1 MTLIKVRA
9 VKPLGGHRL
18 WFEFSDGSQVKRDFG
33 DLVHKDRPVLEP
45 LRDRLISRGFSSSA
59 ARRPG
64 RTDSI
69 SRPGRSM
76 TTWSATKRSPARL
89 MPPDPAHRKG
99 TPMPKGYIVARIVVT
114 DPEKYAEYV
123 KDASEAIRKY
133 GGRPLVRGGTYEEL
147 EGEGRPRNVVIEFES
162 LEQAKRY
169 YRSPEYQAAKRKR
182 EGAGLADIVAVEGA
196 A

>member
-1 MTLIKVRA
+1 
-9 VKPLGGHRL
+9 
-18 WFEFSDGSQVKRDFG
+18 
-33 DLVHKDRPVLEP
+33 
-45 LRDRLISRGFSSSA
+45 
-59 ARRPG
+59 
-64 RTDSI
+64 
-69 SRPGRSM
+69 
-76 TTWSATKRSPARL
+76 
-89 MPPDPAHRKG
+89 
-99 TPMPKGYIVARIVVT
+99 MPKGYIVARIVVT

-133 GGRPLVRGGTYEEL
+133 GGRPLVRGGAVETL

-182 EGAGLADIVAVEGA
+182 EGAGTADIVVVEGA

>member
-1 MTLIKVRA
+1 
-9 VKPLGGHRL
+9 
-18 WFEFSDGSQVKRDFG
+18 
-33 DLVHKDRPVLEP
+33 
-45 LRDRLISRGFSSSA
+45 
-59 ARRPG
+59 
-64 RTDSI
+64 
-69 SRPGRSM
+69 
-76 TTWSATKRSPARL
+76 
-89 MPPDPAHRKG
+89 
-99 TPMPKGYIVARIVVT
+99 MPKGYIVARIVVT
-114 DPEKYAEYV
+114 DPEKYTEYV

-133 GGRPLVRGGTYEEL
+133 GGRPLVRGGAVETL

>member
-1 MTLIKVRA
+1 
-9 VKPLGGHRL
+9 
-18 WFEFSDGSQVKRDFG
+18 
-33 DLVHKDRPVLEP
+33 
-45 LRDRLISRGFSSSA
+45 
-59 ARRPG
+59 
-64 RTDSI
+64 
-69 SRPGRSM
+69 
-76 TTWSATKRSPARL
+76 
-89 MPPDPAHRKG
+89 
-99 TPMPKGYIVARIVVT
+99 MPKGYIVARIVAT

-133 GGRPLVRGGTYEEL
+133 GGRPLVRGGAVERM
-147 EGEGRPRNVVIEFES
+147 EGEERPRNVVIEFDS